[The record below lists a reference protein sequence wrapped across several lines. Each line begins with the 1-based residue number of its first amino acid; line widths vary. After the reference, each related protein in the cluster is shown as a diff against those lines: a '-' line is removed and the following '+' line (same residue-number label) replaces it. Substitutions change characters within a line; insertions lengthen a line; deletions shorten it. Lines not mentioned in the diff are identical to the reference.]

1 MDLINIWIIGLVKIN
16 NFWGMYNLNLEF
28 KYIILKNVS
37 SVLIK
42 YIYRKWGNNVLW
54 TGMNWN
60 NNIEFDVL

>member
-60 NNIEFDVL
+60 NNIEFDAL

>member
-1 MDLINIWIIGLVKIN
+1 
-16 NFWGMYNLNLEF
+16 MYNLNLEF

-42 YIYRKWGNNVLW
+42 YIYSKWGNNVLW